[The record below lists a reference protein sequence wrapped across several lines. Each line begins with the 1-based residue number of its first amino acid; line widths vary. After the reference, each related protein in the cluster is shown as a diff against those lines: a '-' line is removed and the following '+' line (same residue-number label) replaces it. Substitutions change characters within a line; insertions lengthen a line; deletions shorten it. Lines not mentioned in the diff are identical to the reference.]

1 MIGKIPLTVEW
12 AFGILIS
19 FLIALLW
26 HFINDLKRRFADA
39 EHDRTRLRE
48 QLHQV
53 EKNYQSK
60 AEAREQR
67 GEIAELLREIKA
79 NVKEV
84 SEKLDR
90 KADK

>member
-26 HFINDLKRRFADA
+26 HFINDLKRRFTDA
-39 EHDRTRLRE
+39 EHDRTNLRE